1 MELVLERQALAKL
14 GPLPEG
20 GPLGRVTRGGDA
32 DAQIRSLTAINRARL
47 TEEPVGDL
55 FDAKYRHRLG
65 ELVHSLLVFT
75 SLVICLT
82 RIA

>member
-47 TEEPVGDL
+47 TEEPVQDMVNQPVILLLKAGMGDP
-55 FDAKYRHRLG
+55 RHHG
-65 ELVHSLLVFT
+65 ELLVR
-75 SLVICLT
+75 VW
-82 RIA
+82 